1 MTKMD
6 AKSSHRRSCA
16 NSSALPIERVWK
28 WADVPCYGSGSP
40 ASGALPPETT
50 RKQPGEP
57 PKIDLQGVDGVDEA
71 RDHTPPNPPLQS
83 YPYCAA
89 AVARPSD
96 ATAGPDCD
104 QPHLLCPPTRA
115 AWAALRGHTIIWHHQ
130 TPDRWWPAELL
141 ARFYPSAGSPSLK
154 LGHFIMVIWYFV
166 LE

>member
-16 NSSALPIERVWK
+16 NSSALPVELVWK

-71 RDHTPPNPPLQS
+71 RDHTPPNPPFNLI
-83 YPYCAA
+83 
-89 AVARPSD
+89 
-96 ATAGPDCD
+96 
-104 QPHLLCPPTRA
+104 PTTLRR
-115 AWAALRGHTIIWHHQ
+115 LRGRATLLLGLIATSHTFSASLQGQHGQ
-130 TPDRWWPAELL
+130 RCGGA
-141 ARFYPSAGSPSLK
+141 PSSGTASCLTGRRGRCS
-154 LGHFIMVIWYFV
+154 
-166 LE
+166 